1 MAYSDIEELGAVHF
15 ECLGAC
21 RRIYLGIWRKKWVS
35 SENEIEEDVKR
46 VGMEDKYIFTV
57 ALGLSVGLVDVL
69 WRSRGTAEPG
79 EVTDPLLSLFDGLV
93 RM

>member
-1 MAYSDIEELGAVHF
+1 MNRGR
-15 ECLGAC
+15 C
-21 RRIYLGIWRKKWVS
+21 KT
-35 SENEIEEDVKR
+35 

-57 ALGLSVGLVDVL
+57 ALGLSVGLVDVQR
-69 WRSRGTAEPG
+69 RSRGTAESG